1 MKTAQAFICPFF
13 CIVLMLCCALPGFC
27 AAAENAEDKTPVF
40 DNVREEL
47 TIAYAGED
55 SLDDKYV
62 LAFASIPNGDP
73 VGYKLY
79 RGSEFVKI
87 FTDEEPYVTISSPSG
102 EYKVVAYNLKDESC
116 KAESGPI
123 KVETENVNV
132 FVKLRRLFSSLY
144 LDTVVPG
151 AVIWAALSQIPAVI
165 ARWFAGLSE

>member
-1 MKTAQAFICPFF
+1 
-13 CIVLMLCCALPGFC
+13 
-27 AAAENAEDKTPVF
+27 
-40 DNVREEL
+40 
-47 TIAYAGED
+47 
-55 SLDDKYV
+55 
-62 LAFASIPNGDP
+62 DP

-79 RGSEFVKI
+79 RGNELVKT

-102 EYKVVAYNLKDESC
+102 KYKVVAYNLKDESC
-116 KAESGPI
+116 KTESGPI

-165 ARWFAGLSE
+165 ARWFSNKA